1 MFRPSAI
8 ALLLVL
14 GLGAVQADTPMW
26 INSPQAV
33 PYLPALQAS
42 AERSRLPVALLAE
55 LIGQES
61 GFDPKA
67 RSRTSTAA
75 GLGQQIAGNDV
86 MRRYRLDRMVPA
98 QSIEGAAIE
107 LREKWDRGGSL
118 DVALRCYGTTAGLSV
133 AHRKRVTARMER
145 AARYTMPAAAQ
156 RWAVVI
162 PAGA

>member
-1 MFRPSAI
+1 MIRPGAI

-26 INSPQAV
+26 INSPQAA

-55 LIGQES
+55 LIGAES
-61 GFDPKA
+61 SFNPAA
-67 RSRTSTAA
+67 RSRTSSAA
-75 GLGQQIAGNDV
+75 GLGQQIVGNDV
-86 MRRYRLDRMVPA
+86 MRRHRLNRLVPA

-107 LREKWDRGGSL
+107 LRDNLDRLHSL
-118 DVALRCYGTTAGLSV
+118 DAALRGYGTTAGLSV

-145 AARYTMPAAAQ
+145 AARYTMPATQ